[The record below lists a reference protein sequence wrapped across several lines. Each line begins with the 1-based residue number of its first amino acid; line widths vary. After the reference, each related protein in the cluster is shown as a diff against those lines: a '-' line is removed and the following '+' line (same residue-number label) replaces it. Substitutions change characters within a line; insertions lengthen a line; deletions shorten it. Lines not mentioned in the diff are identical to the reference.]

1 MAVIVYRKNPAG
13 EIERLRIPA
22 ERLQAHL
29 SAGYVV
35 NRDDLLAPPPPTP
48 ALTDSQPDP
57 DDPGN
62 PEPDLMAQLEAMT
75 LEDLSALENPE
86 IRRYAEAAGIDN
98 AQNAKIKTLRDK
110 LNALVED

>member
-13 EIERLRIPA
+13 EIERLKIPA

-35 NRDDLLAPPPPTP
+35 DRAELENSETE
-48 ALTDSQPDP
+48 
-57 DDPGN
+57 
-62 PEPDLMAQLEAMT
+62 PEPEVEEDEVAEPSDEELLQAQLDTLT
-75 LEDLSALENPE
+75 LEDLSALENGDV
-86 IRRYAEAAGIDN
+86 RRLAEAAGIDN

-110 LNALVED
+110 LHALVQD

>member
-1 MAVIVYRKNPAG
+1 MAVIVYRKNQDG
-13 EIERLRIPA
+13 DIERLRIPP

-35 NRDDLLAPPPPTP
+35 DRAELENSETEPEPEMEEEE
-48 ALTDSQPDP
+48 P
-57 DDPGN
+57 DDPSD
-62 PEPDLMAQLEAMT
+62 EELLQAQLESMT

-86 IRRYAEAAGIDN
+86 IRRLAEAAGIDN